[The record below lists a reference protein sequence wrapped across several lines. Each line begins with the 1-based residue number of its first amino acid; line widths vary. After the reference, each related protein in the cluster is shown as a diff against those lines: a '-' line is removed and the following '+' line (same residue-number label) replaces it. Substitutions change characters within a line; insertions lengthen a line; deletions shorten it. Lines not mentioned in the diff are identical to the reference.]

1 MQAETL
7 HFSYWTTP
15 TNVLFIL
22 SPRLV
27 PKVGNHGKFP
37 CGGSGCR
44 LYRGVD
50 AERPE
55 SLFATHVAVDR
66 GNDGPRCQRL
76 VSRRPKRGGGL
87 ASVERSYHC
96 CVGGGLA
103 LSTVAIPLVGAVELG
118 WFAPLVAILFLVWM
132 ADLFNFMDGMDG
144 FAGLALCRRLRKS
157 EALVRGGA
165 VGDQA
170 KLLSSGTPISG
181 GLEWTALHDRSTE
194 DAASVKCIVEFS

>member
-1 MQAETL
+1 MGSFLVGVVGAAFTGDL
-7 HFSYWTTP
+7 TP
-15 TNVLFIL
+15 SALRVSSPHTWQWIVGMTVLVASVSFL
-22 SPRLV
+22 DDR
-27 PKVGNHGKFP
+27 
-37 CGGSGCR
+37 
-44 LYRGVD
+44 RGV
-50 AERPE
+50 
-55 SLFATHVAVDR
+55 AVWF
-66 GNDGPRCQRL
+66 RL
-76 VSRRPKRGGGL
+76 SVHIIA
-87 ASVERSYHC
+87 ASGV
-96 CVGGGLA
+96 VLGGGLA